1 MLIKRK
7 MKHDVKMK
15 RWYVIIFLEIFRNSS
30 LRDLQKDHLVRN
42 LFLFL
47 IKLFVQETKQVSVIN
62 ESFDTNCSDN
72 SHSYASFPLGTF
84 RC

>member
-15 RWYVIIFLEIFRNSS
+15 RRYVIIFLEICRNSP
-30 LRDLQKDHLVRN
+30 LKDLQKDHLVRN

-47 IKLFVQETKQVSVIN
+47 IKLLVQETKQVSVIN
-62 ESFDTNCSDN
+62 AWVVW
-72 SHSYASFPLGTF
+72 YKLLW
-84 RC
+84 